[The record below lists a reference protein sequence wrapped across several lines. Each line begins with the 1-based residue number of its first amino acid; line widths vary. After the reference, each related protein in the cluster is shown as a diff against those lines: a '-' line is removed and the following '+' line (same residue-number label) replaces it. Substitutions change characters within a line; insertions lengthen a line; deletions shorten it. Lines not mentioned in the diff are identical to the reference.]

1 MTSTPTPTPTS
12 TPTTTT
18 TTTTTP
24 TPRYRGIFP
33 VVPTPFT
40 ESGELDLPS
49 QKRAV
54 DFMIDSG
61 VDGLCILANF
71 SEQFVLSDDEREVL
85 TRAILEHVAGRVPVI
100 VTTTHFSTRVC
111 AARSRRA
118 QDQGAAML
126 MIMPPYHGA
135 TIRVPEAQVE
145 AFFQQVSDAV
155 DIPIMIQDAPVA
167 GTPLSAALLAKM
179 AREIEQV
186 SYFKIETAGA
196 ASKLRD
202 LIALGGAAVEGPWD
216 GEEAITLLPDL
227 DAGATGS
234 MTGGGFAD
242 GIRPIIQAH
251 RAGQRDEAYRLY
263 ERWLPLI
270 NYENRQGGI
279 LTAKAL
285 MQAGGVI
292 ACDAP
297 RHPFPAMRD
306 EVRQGLLETARRLD
320 PLVLRWG
327 R

>member
-1 MTSTPTPTPTS
+1 MNLTQA
-12 TPTTTT
+12 
-18 TTTTTP
+18 
-24 TPRYRGIFP
+24 PRYRGIFP

-40 ESGELDLPS
+40 ESGELDLAS

-54 DFMIDSG
+54 DFMIDCG

-71 SEQFVLSDDEREVL
+71 SEQFVLADDERETL
-85 TRAILEHVAGRVPVI
+85 TRLILEHVAGRVPVI

-118 QDQGAAML
+118 QDMGAAMV

-135 TIRVPEAQVE
+135 TLRVPEPQIVE
-145 AFFQQVSDAV
+145 FFQRVSDAL
-155 DIPIMIQDAPVA
+155 DIPIMIQDAPVS
-167 GTPLSAALLAKM
+167 GTPLPAALLARM
-179 AREIEQV
+179 AREIAQV

-202 LIALGGAAVEGPWD
+202 LIALGGGAVEGPWD
-216 GEEAITLLPDL
+216 GEEGITLLPDL

-242 GIRPIIQAH
+242 GIRPIIEAH
-251 RAGQRDEAYRLY
+251 RAGERDEACRRY

-285 MQAGGVI
+285 MKAGGVI
-292 ACDAP
+292 ACEAG
-297 RHPFPAMRD
+297 RHPFPPMRP
-306 EVRQGLLETARRLD
+306 EVRDGLLDAARRLD